1 VDKKKKKPNVLVIII
16 AVVAICVAAYAL
28 FFRNQE
34 ESAVER
40 TEIISFSI
48 KDPFVTNVRS
58 SQKLFKATVVL
69 GINDKKLV
77 DYLEEN
83 LPVVRDT
90 ILFILRNLTEEDIIS
105 QDIQEKLRETIPQAL
120 NEALQIDGITTVYFS
135 DFVMQ

>member
-1 VDKKKKKPNVLVIII
+1 MDKKKKKPNVLVIII

>member
-1 VDKKKKKPNVLVIII
+1 
-16 AVVAICVAAYAL
+16 VAICVAAYAL